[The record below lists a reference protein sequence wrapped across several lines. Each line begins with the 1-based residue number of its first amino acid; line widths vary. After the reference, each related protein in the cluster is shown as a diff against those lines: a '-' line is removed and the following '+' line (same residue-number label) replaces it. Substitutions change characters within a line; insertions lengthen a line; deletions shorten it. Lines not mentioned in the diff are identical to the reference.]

1 MEICIHVLP
10 FVQNLQA
17 VIYFTSKL
25 TGPIIQTKTKLG
37 MVKNRDCLKTFSLL
51 FAVETFLYRAYT
63 KRRKTGRRSFA
74 MSKRRLNNRVAQ

>member
-51 FAVETFLYRAYT
+51 II
-63 KRRKTGRRSFA
+63 RRRNLSIQG
-74 MSKRRLNNRVAQ
+74 LH